1 MSLDDLESNEIFHK
15 FNDLIQE
22 CYDGSLKAFSD
33 DFSDGDSHFYEKL
46 KKEIQRSKAGKLT
59 IRKKETFKKYI
70 FFLEYKLWEKN
81 STDKSLKKFDR
92 QIDSLI
98 DVFCKGS
105 G

>member
-1 MSLDDLESNEIFHK
+1 MSYLFLSCTE
-15 FNDLIQE
+15 
-22 CYDGSLKAFSD
+22 
-33 DFSDGDSHFYEKL
+33 
-46 KKEIQRSKAGKLT
+46 
-59 IRKKETFKKYI
+59 KKYI